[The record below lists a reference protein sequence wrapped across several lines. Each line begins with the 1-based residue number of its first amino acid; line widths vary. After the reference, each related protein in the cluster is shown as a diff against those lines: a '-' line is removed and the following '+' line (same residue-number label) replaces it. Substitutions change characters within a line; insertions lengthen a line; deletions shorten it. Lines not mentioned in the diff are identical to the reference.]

1 MNGILLINKPKNW
14 TSRDV
19 VNKISEIYKTKKVGH
34 TGTLD
39 PMATGVLVI
48 CIGKYTK
55 LVSELTSLE
64 KEYIA
69 TMKLGIET
77 TTLDNTGTIVK
88 EQSIRKTKEEITKAF
103 QEFPKS
109 YDQEVPIYSAVK
121 VNGKK
126 LYEYARKNQQVKL
139 PKRKVEIKKLEILSI
154 KDNDITFKTTVSKGT
169 YIRSLIRD
177 LALSLNTI
185 AVMTELKRTKQGNFV
200 IENCQN
206 LEEITPETKLLS
218 IDKIWQFPS
227 IPLKKEEYQKVQ
239 NGNKIKLDSSSEY
252 VFVTYKQEKIA
263 IYQNDG
269 EWYRFKFFL
278 K

>member
-252 VFVTYKQEKIA
+252 VFVKYKQQKIE